1 MLKALNKILFLICCL
16 TILISTNVFASSD
29 SSMTT
34 QNTQLFTKENFSI
47 KLPKEMK
54 FANYINPN
62 CLLVGI
68 DKENK
73 ITLTVKILPFEK
85 DSMLATNQEKNN
97 LFNHLIKTAQ
107 KEKNTPERQII
118 FIKEELINQNKVLHI
133 RKKASTHSMYFI
145 EDTFAFITPTE
156 IASLLF
162 ITPDAIY
169 QDKEDLINNIVSTV
183 SFELKWNTIK
193 IPDSKYTYDLPVH
206 YRDANLAIAPDHV
219 FLAGDEYMF
228 TGVIIADLDSDKKYS
243 VYPRSLKNLDIACQ
257 KLLAKYIQDEISS
270 SIPSAQ
276 NIKYSFINVNGNDCI
291 KSEFDDSTSH
301 SISYIFIK
309 DGKYIAF
316 DYIYNNSDYNKIAD
330 VLKKS
335 VNSIHL

>member
-29 SSMTT
+29 SPITT

-47 KLPKEMK
+47 QLPKEI
-54 FANYINPN
+54 YIKNVNTPQY
-62 CLLVGI
+62 LLVGMDI
-68 DKENK
+68 QNK
-73 ITLTVKILPFEK
+73 IALIVETLPFEK
-85 DSMLATNQEKNN
+85 DFTFTSETKKDLSNYIIQTTQAEKC
-97 LFNHLIKTAQ
+97 TSAQ
-107 KEKNTPERQII
+107 QVI
-118 FIKEELINQNKVLHI
+118 FIKEETINKNQVLHTRRKVLND
-133 RKKASTHSMYFI
+133 SMYFI
-145 EDTFAFITPTE
+145 KDEFTFINPTE
-156 IASLLF
+156 IASVLF
-162 ITPDAIY
+162 ITPEKIY
-169 QDKEDLINNIVSTV
+169 QEKEKMINNTISTV
-183 SFELKWNTIK
+183 SFGLKWNTIK

-206 YRDANLAIAPDHV
+206 YREANLAIAPDHV

-243 VYPRSLKNLDIACQ
+243 VYPRSLKNLDIASQ
-257 KLLAKYIQDEISS
+257 KLLAKYIKDEISS
-270 SIPSAQ
+270 SIPSAK
-276 NIKYSFINVNGNDCI
+276 NIKYSFININGNDCI